1 MLTLQSDLHGNHL
14 LGALPSHEWQALAPL
29 LEFVQLRTEQLLCD
43 CGQRIHHVYFPTTAI
58 ISMLSTME
66 DGSSVEIA
74 AVGREGM
81 TGVPVLTGG
90 ETMPNRVQVQC
101 TGFAYRMSA
110 QALKQQLARSDFLRR
125 LMLLYMHALLTQV
138 AQTAACNRHHSLSK
152 QLCRWLLIEVDR
164 VDSSDLNVTQQLI
177 ADMLGVRREG
187 VTEAAGK
194 LHDEGLIHHSRG
206 HIRVLDRKRLE
217 ARACECYGLVRREF
231 DRLLPRLH
239 EEEAIE

>member
-14 LGALPSHEWQALAPL
+14 LGALPSSEWQALAPH
-29 LEFVQLRTEQLLCD
+29 LELVQLRTEQLLCD
-43 CGQRIHHVYFPTTAI
+43 CGQRIHHVYFPTTAV

-90 ETMPNRVQVQC
+90 ETMPNRVQVQSS
-101 TGFAYRMSA
+101 GFAYRISA
-110 QALKQQLARSDFLRR
+110 QALKQQFARSELLRR
-125 LMLLYMHALLTQV
+125 ITLLYMHALLTQV

-164 VDSSDLNVTQQLI
+164 VDSNDLSVTQQLI

-187 VTEAAGK
+187 ITEAAGK

-206 HIRVLDRKRLE
+206 KIRVLDRKRLE

-239 EEEAIE
+239 EAEAVE

>member
-14 LGALPSHEWQALAPL
+14 LGALPASEWQSLAPH
-29 LEFVQLRTEQLLCD
+29 LELVHLRTEQLLCD
-43 CGQRIHHVYFPTTAI
+43 AQQRIHHVYFPTTAI
-58 ISMLSTME
+58 ISLLSTME

-81 TGVPVLTGG
+81 AGVPVLTGG

-101 TGFAYRMSA
+101 SGFAYRMSA
-110 QALKQQLARSDFLRR
+110 QALRQAFARSDFMRR

-138 AQTAACNRHHSLSK
+138 AQTAACNRHHSLAR

-164 VDSSDLNVTQQLI
+164 ASGDELCVTQQLI

-187 VTEAAGK
+187 ITEAAGK
-194 LHDEGLIHHSRG
+194 LHDAGLIHHSRG
-206 HIRVLDRKRLE
+206 HIKVLDRAGLE
-217 ARACECYGLVRREF
+217 ARACECYGIVRREF
-231 DRLLPRLH
+231 ARLLPDLQRR
-239 EEEAIE
+239 EVVC

>member
-14 LGALPSHEWQALAPL
+14 LGALPSNEWQALAPH
-29 LEFVQLRTEQLLCD
+29 LELVQLRTEQLLCD
-43 CGQRIHHVYFPTTAI
+43 CGQRIHHVYFPTTAV
-58 ISMLSTME
+58 ISMLTTME

-90 ETMPNRVQVQC
+90 ETMPNRVQVQSS
-101 TGFAYRMSA
+101 GFAYRISA
-110 QALKQQLARSDFLRR
+110 QALKQQFARSELLRR
-125 LMLLYMHALLTQV
+125 ITLLYMHALLTQI

-164 VDSSDLNVTQQLI
+164 VDSNDLSVTQQLI

-206 HIRVLDRKRLE
+206 HIKVLDRKGLE
-217 ARACECYGLVRREF
+217 ARACECYGLVKREF
-231 DRLLPRLH
+231 DRLLPRLRQA
-239 EEEAIE
+239 ETVE